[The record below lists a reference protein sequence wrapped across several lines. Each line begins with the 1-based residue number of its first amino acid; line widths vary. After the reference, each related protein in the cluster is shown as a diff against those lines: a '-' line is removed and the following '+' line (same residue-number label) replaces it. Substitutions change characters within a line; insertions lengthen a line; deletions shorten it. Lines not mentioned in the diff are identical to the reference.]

1 MAFLFRKFQQ
11 AAKSAAKSPM
21 FGRDPR
27 NLQFETDINRLFLYT
42 SYNRLGENAEEKD
55 AEELIEMATR
65 ASVSEQQM
73 QVHENVHFQIKNIS
87 QAMDGAL
94 VPDVG
99 PDQPD
104 PSRVSPKE
112 PQRKGLSFAVGKGTA
127 SSNIP
132 DNCAAIPATRH
143 LTRHELSQAVK
154 DQIGYTLDI
163 KPSQVPHKDA
173 GQGLFISGQAQIGSV
188 LAFYP
193 GVIYSP
199 AYYRYI
205 PGYPRIDAS
214 NSYLINRYDGNLI
227 NAQPWGTGGST
238 REYWDG
244 TDCLDIRANNVS
256 ELPQSGSDR
265 MWRILSNPL
274 DSNNKK
280 FGDLIE
286 RRNPLAFA
294 HFANHPPKDTMPNA
308 MVCAYDFPLSE
319 KDMRVY
325 IPNVV
330 FGGSETANMKRFGT
344 FWFKSWSGSRK
355 TEESE
360 TAVIRAL
367 VLVATRIVCDEEV
380 YLNYR
385 LSNAKRRPEW
395 YVPVDSEED
404 KRRWS

>member
-1 MAFLFRKFQQ
+1 MGLDSTSILMVGIYVQIVLVVNLTKLFGVNQNV
-11 AAKSAAKSPM
+11 ANV
-21 FGRDPR
+21 G
-27 NLQFETDINRLFLYT
+27 
-42 SYNRLGENAEEKD
+42 YNYCKIILAH
-55 AEELIEMATR
+55 LCY
-65 ASVSEQQM
+65 S
-73 QVHENVHFQIKNIS
+73 
-87 QAMDGAL
+87 
-94 VPDVG
+94 
-99 PDQPD
+99 
-104 PSRVSPKE
+104 
-112 PQRKGLSFAVGKGTA
+112 
-127 SSNIP
+127 
-132 DNCAAIPATRH
+132 AAIPATRP
-143 LTRHELSQAVK
+143 LNRYELSQALK
-154 DQIGYTLDI
+154 DRIGYTLDI
-163 KPSQVPHKDA
+163 KPSQISHKDA
-173 GQGLFISGQAQIGSV
+173 GQGLFVSGQAQIGSV

-214 NSYLINRYDGNLI
+214 NSYLITRYDGNLI
-227 NAQPWGTGGST
+227 NAQPWGTGGFT

-244 TDCLDIRANNVS
+244 TDCLDIRASNVS
-256 ELPQSGSDR
+256 ESPQSGSDR
-265 MWRILSNPL
+265 VWRLLNNPL

-294 HFANHPPKDTMPNA
+294 HFANHPPKDTVPNA

-330 FGGSETANMKRFGT
+330 FGGSEMANMKRFGS

-360 TAVIRAL
+360 SAVLRAL
-367 VLVATRIVCDEEV
+367 VLVATRIVCDEEL

-385 LSNAKRRPEW
+385 LSNAKRWPEW
-395 YVPVDSEED
+395 YVPVDSDED
-404 KRRWS
+404 KRRWG